1 MRDPNRI
8 YKFQNLITALWASK
22 PDLRYFQIVD
32 MVMRRIA
39 QMDKHS
45 HVIDDP
51 FYVED
56 DKVEAAVQSLLNGE
70 EIT

>member
-8 YKFQNLITALWASK
+8 YKIQNMFTALWANK

-32 MVMRRIA
+32 MVMRRVA
-39 QMDKHS
+39 QMDKNS

-51 FYVED
+51 FYTED
-56 DKVEAAVQSLLNGE
+56 DKTEAAIEALLKESL
-70 EIT
+70 I

>member
-8 YKFQNLITALWASK
+8 YKMQTLFTTLWAMK

-32 MVMRRIA
+32 MVMRKVA
-39 QMDKHS
+39 QMDAHP
-45 HVIDDP
+45 HLIDDP

-56 DKVEAAVQSLLNGE
+56 DKTEAAIEALIKESLP
-70 EIT
+70 